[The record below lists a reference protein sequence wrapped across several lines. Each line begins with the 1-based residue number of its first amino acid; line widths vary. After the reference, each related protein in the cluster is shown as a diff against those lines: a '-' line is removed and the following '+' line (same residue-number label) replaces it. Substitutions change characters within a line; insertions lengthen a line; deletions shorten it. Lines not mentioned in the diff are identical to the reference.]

1 MKTNLIYI
9 LGMMCLSGTV
19 SAQTTVNYTEFEQ
32 KVLDY
37 SQTLKQSVSQRTA
50 MQKAMKAAK
59 TAFFP
64 AVDATGSYQYR
75 INKYD
80 MDFKRAKETVDNLTE
95 KVEYFEG
102 KNHEKVY
109 YIYRSNRYG
118 SSNDDRMRK
127 R

>member
-1 MKTNLIYI
+1 MACMSATLP
-9 LGMMCLSGTV
+9 
-19 SAQTTVNYTEFEQ
+19 AQTVVDYTAFEQ

-37 SQTLKQSVSQRTA
+37 SQTLKQSMAQRTA

-80 MDFKRAKETVDNLTE
+80 MDFGGIAIPMEHDSYT
-95 KVEYFEG
+95 
-102 KNHEKVY
+102 
-109 YIYRSNRYG
+109 
-118 SSNDDRMRK
+118 
-127 R
+127 

>member
-64 AVDATGSYQYR
+64 AVDATGSYM
-75 INKYD
+75 IWILAEWLFLWS
-80 MDFKRAKETVDNLTE
+80 MILTVP
-95 KVEYFEG
+95 K
-102 KNHEKVY
+102 
-109 YIYRSNRYG
+109 
-118 SSNDDRMRK
+118 
-127 R
+127 

>member
-80 MDFKRAKETVDNLTE
+80 MDLVEWLFLWSMILTVPKWELSNLFMQE
-95 KVEYFEG
+95 EVFIILIRHHKFSL
-102 KNHEKVY
+102 
-109 YIYRSNRYG
+109 R
-118 SSNDDRMRK
+118 
-127 R
+127 